1 MNKNSERPV
10 VLVIAGNDP
19 SGGAGIAADIQAIS
33 ALGAHPAPVVTC
45 LTVQDTCNAY
55 EVECCDAA
63 FVYRQASRILE
74 DLPVAAVK
82 IGLLGNAEIANTVAQ
97 LLKASDTVP
106 IVLDPVLVAAGGAR
120 LATLDLKHAIINMFC
135 PLATV
140 ITPNASEIR
149 ELAGPVD
156 GDGDLQQARAKKL
169 FDFGCEYVL
178 AKGADEPDPDPGQQ
192 SLDKVT
198 NTLYRRDGSV
208 HVNTW
213 PRLPHSY
220 HGSGCTLASA
230 LAALLAQGVDMVEA
244 DSQAQDYTYAAL
256 SRGFKPGA
264 GQHIPLRH
272 WR

>member
-1 MNKNSERPV
+1 MGKNSDRPV

-33 ALGAHPAPVVTC
+33 ALGAHPAPVVTS

-55 EVECCDAA
+55 EVECCDSD

-74 DLPVAAVK
+74 DLPVSAIK
-82 IGLLGNAEIANTVAQ
+82 IGLLGNAEIANIVAR
-97 LLKASDTVP
+97 LLKTAKSVP
-106 IVLDPVLVAAGGAR
+106 VVLDPVLVASGGAR
-120 LATLDLKHAIINMFC
+120 LAALDLKQAIIENLC

-156 GDGDLQQARAKKL
+156 EDGDQHQKRAQKL
-169 FDFGCEYVL
+169 FEYGCEYVL
-178 AKGADEPDPDPGQQ
+178 VKGADEPDHEPGQKPV
-192 SLDKVT
+192 DRVT
-198 NTLYRRDGSV
+198 NRLYKKDGSV

-213 PRLPHSY
+213 ARLPHSY

-230 LAALLAQGVDMVEA
+230 LAALLAQGIDMVDA
-244 DSQAQDYTYAAL
+244 DSQAQEYTNTAL
-256 SRGFKPGA
+256 SRAFKPGG
-264 GQHIPLRH
+264 GQYIPLRH

>member
-1 MNKNSERPV
+1 MDKNSERPV

-55 EVECCDAA
+55 EIECCDAD
-63 FVYRQASRILE
+63 FVYRQASRILD

-82 IGLLGNAEIANTVAQ
+82 IGLLGNKEIANTVAR
-97 LLKASDTVP
+97 LLKTANSGP

-120 LATLDLKHAIINMFC
+120 LAALDLKQAIIKLLC

-156 GDGDLQQARAKKL
+156 GAGDQQQTRAQIL
-169 FDFGCEYVL
+169 FEYGCEYVL
-178 AKGADEPDPDPGQQ
+178 VKGADEPDYDPEQQ
-192 SLDKVT
+192 AADMVT
-198 NTLYRRDGSV
+198 NTLYRKDGSI
-208 HVNTW
+208 HVNSW
-213 PRLPHSY
+213 PRLPHNY

-230 LAALLAQGVDMVEA
+230 LAALLAQGFDMVEA
-244 DSQAQDYTYAAL
+244 DMQAQDYTHTAL
-256 SRGFKPGA
+256 SRGFKPGG
-264 GQHIPLRH
+264 GQHIPLRQ